1 MVRRNGSVKN
11 VRRDMLSSQ
20 IGKHTQRLV
29 ALGNTNVTVGLYFQG
44 IISLLV
50 EFTVIAL
57 LKWYCMFDIIVV
69 DKGFKEEINQGG
81 LAN

>member
-1 MVRRNGSVKN
+1 
-11 VRRDMLSSQ
+11 
-20 IGKHTQRLV
+20 
-29 ALGNTNVTVGLYFQG
+29 VTVGLYFQG